1 MLESQVLETAPK
13 HPMIMVRRYHS
24 LMPLLYCT
32 SIGMAHSTTTGVSF
46 IGTPT
51 IYGPGGAHSLGGSKL
66 QHVGHPSAANDGA
79 TKAYVDAG
87 DTAVLKKV
95 EALKWDLQPPHFA
108 SENQGS
114 HNLKYELHFT
124 LADVVLLKTSFSFVA
139 VPYKDVSNSSSGANF
154 NAFAPGITIKLYNPA
169 GALKITGFLYPMTHS
184 GLMDES
190 KPFSLKRNFKYLLMF
205 DKAREFQSTA
215 SQSYSLSNIF
225 STDPGNA
232 TPILIEDSQG
242 NYNVNN
248 KRITNLAQPSVGKDA
263 ATKAYVDSGDA
274 AVDAKVKTL
283 TGSLNTKEATLLAAI
298 ASTNA
303 TLATKRGVSVPRYPY
318 LESATPSA
326 FPKFLITPYVPISGI
341 YYLNTDDAGHNDIDK
356 IWRTPGA
363 GFLVQFFHDVCLQK
377 LIIAFHMQTDNV
389 GKRWD
394 YSSTWQVFDPHGGNL
409 SNPTALNKG
418 YSDPPILEI
427 PCNKLVATQAIF
439 IMKTIADGTT
449 LPNTV
454 YGTKLNVATDII
466 EGIAFYT
473 VAQANPPR
481 WHST

>member
-1 MLESQVLETAPK
+1 
-13 HPMIMVRRYHS
+13 
-24 LMPLLYCT
+24 
-32 SIGMAHSTTTGVSF
+32 MAHSTTTGVSF

-154 NAFAPGITIKLYNPA
+154 NAFAPGVTIKLYNPA

-190 KPFSLKRNFKYLLMF
+190 QPFSLKRNFKYLLMF

-248 KRITNLAQPSVGKDA
+248 KRITNLAQPSVGNDA
-263 ATKAYVDSGDA
+263 ATKAYVDLGDA
-274 AVDAKVKTL
+274 AVDAKVGTL
-283 TGSLNTKEATLLAAI
+283 TASLATKEATLLAAI

-303 TLATKRGVSVPRYPY
+303 ALATKRGVAVPRYPD
-318 LESATPSA
+318 LKGFTATK
-326 FPKFLITPYVPISGI
+326 FPRFIVWPYVPITGLGYFSPH
-341 YYLNTDDAGHNDIDK
+341 DPKHNDIDE
-356 IWRTPGA
+356 IWKTPGA
-363 GFLVQFFHDVCLQK
+363 GFLVQFFHDVCLRKVEVQFIG
-377 LIIAFHMQTDNV
+377 LGINWNFA
-389 GKRWD
+389 
-394 YSSTWQVFDPHGGNL
+394 STWQVFTPNGGKL
-409 SNPTALNKG
+409 
-418 YSDPPILEI
+418 SDPQTLAANVAPPKLLI
-427 PCNKLVATQAIF
+427 PCTKIVATQAIF
-439 IMKTIADGTT
+439 LIKTIADGST
-449 LPNTV
+449 LPNTFG
-454 YGTKLNVATDII
+454 GTKAQLATDILYRI
-466 EGIAFYT
+466 SFYT
-473 VAQANPPR
+473 VAQANPSS
-481 WHST
+481 WHIVTS